1 MNFKKVEANL
11 RERLTQIEER
21 LAHVTKDIS
30 SSHSAD
36 SGEQAVEREND
47 EVLEGIGQEAQTT
60 IQHIRAALARI
71 EAGTYGVCASC
82 GEAIKPARLEALP
95 ETVYCV
101 SCSTGDPSQI
111 SRIRMN

>member
-1 MNFKKVEANL
+1 MNFKKVEVSL
-11 RERLTQIEER
+11 REKLAQLEER
-21 LAHVTKDIS
+21 LGHVTKDMS

-36 SGEQAVEREND
+36 SAEQAVEREND
-47 EVLEGIGQEAQTT
+47 EVLEAIGQEAQTT

-71 EAGTYGVCASC
+71 DAGTYGVCARC

-101 SCSTGDPSQI
+101 SCASD
-111 SRIRMN
+111 

>member
-1 MNFKKVEANL
+1 MNFKKVEADL
-11 RERLTQIEER
+11 RARLTQIEER

-60 IQHIRAALARI
+60 IQHIRAALSM
-71 EAGTYGVCASC
+71 AGQNKSRA
-82 GEAIKPARLEALP
+82 AALL
-95 ETVYCV
+95 
-101 SCSTGDPSQI
+101 GI
-111 SRIRMN
+111 SRTTLYRKLDELALLAE